1 MRKRIVLLS
10 AVALMALP
18 VTVAAR
24 APKEEGYGGAVKL
37 VETHYKVKRKKVPL
51 LARAAIKGG
60 RAAARIASGSIPEL
74 AEAGSVRLAVFEDQD
89 FSRPAA
95 GVPFMS
101 ALRATLP
108 AEWSPLVQLLS
119 PGDHEQTYVYVR
131 EAGEK
136 FKLLVV
142 QIGRRDAAVLEIKLR
157 PETLAKLIQDPDVLG
172 KTLADEAGA
181 AAPQ

>member
-1 MRKRIVLLS
+1 MRERIVLLS
-10 AVALMALP
+10 AVAVMALP
-18 VTVAAR
+18 LMSMAR
-24 APKEEGYGGAVKL
+24 APKEEGYDGAVKL

-89 FSRPAA
+89 FSRPAT
-95 GVPFMS
+95 GIPFMS
-101 ALRATLP
+101 ALRATLS
-108 AEWSPLVQLLS
+108 AEWSPLAQLLS
-119 PGDHEQTYVYVR
+119 PGDHEQTYVYMR

-142 QIGRRDAAVLEIKLR
+142 RIGRRDAAVLEIKLK
-157 PETLAKLIQDPDVLG
+157 PETLVRLIQDPDVLG
-172 KTLADEAGA
+172 KTLTDEADA

>member
-1 MRKRIVLLS
+1 MRKRIILLS
-10 AVALMALP
+10 AVALLALP
-18 VTVAAR
+18 PTCAAR
-24 APKEEGYGGAVKL
+24 APKDGYEEAVKL
-37 VETHYKVKRKKVPL
+37 VETHFKVRRKNVPL

-60 RAAARIASGSIPEL
+60 RAVARIASGSIPEL

-89 FSRPAA
+89 FSRTALGA
-95 GVPFMS
+95 SFMS
-101 ALRATLP
+101 ALQTTLP

-119 PGDHEQTYVYVR
+119 PEDGEQTYVYMR

-157 PETLAKLIQDPDVLG
+157 PETLVRLIQDPDVLG
-172 KTLADEAGA
+172 KTLAEEAGA
-181 AAPQ
+181 AAPE

>member
-1 MRKRIVLLS
+1 MRERVILLLAATLTVLS
-10 AVALMALP
+10 ITP
-18 VTVAAR
+18 IAR
-24 APKEEGYGGAVKL
+24 PSKEEGYDGAVKL

-60 RAAARIASGSIPEL
+60 RAAARIASSSIPEL
-74 AEAGSVRLAVFEDQD
+74 SEAGSVRLTVFEDQD
-89 FSRPAA
+89 FSRPAT

-101 ALRATLP
+101 ALRDALS

-119 PGDHEQTYVYVR
+119 PGDNEQTYVYMR

-136 FKLLVV
+136 FRLLVV
-142 QIGRRDAAVLEIKLR
+142 RIGRRDAAVLEIKLR
-157 PETLAKLIQDPDVLG
+157 PETLVKLIQDPDVLG

-181 AAPQ
+181 GAPQ

>member
-1 MRKRIVLLS
+1 MRERIILLS

-18 VTVAAR
+18 LPSTAR
-24 APKEEGYGGAVKL
+24 ALKDEGYDGAVKL
-37 VETHYKVKRKKVPL
+37 VETHYKVRRKKAPL

-60 RAAARIASGSIPEL
+60 RVAARIASSSIPEL
-74 AEAGSVRLAVFEDQD
+74 SEARSVRLAVFEDQD
-89 FSRPAA
+89 FSRPAT

-101 ALRATLP
+101 ALRATLS

-119 PGDHEQTYVYVR
+119 PGDHEQTYIYMR

-142 QIGRRDAAVLEIKLR
+142 HIGRRDATVLEIKLR
-157 PETLAKLIQDPDVLG
+157 PETLVKLIQDPEVLG